1 MPNLAMEAI
10 WVDQSRESDRIES
23 SPWHK
28 HFLEATNGATKFHG
42 FVVSSPMDDALAHRD
57 DHQPV
62 SSPNPSVH
70 SPALPTP
77 GSRAESPN
85 AAKRAASRP
94 DRELKFFGLSAQTSA
109 KCLAG
114 VLLTQFAT

>member
-42 FVVSSPMDDALAHRD
+42 FVVSSPMDDAL
-57 DHQPV
+57 
-62 SSPNPSVH
+62 
-70 SPALPTP
+70 TP
-77 GSRAESPN
+77 IIQRRKTSN
-85 AAKRAASRP
+85 KRP
-94 DRELKFFGLSAQTSA
+94 G
-109 KCLAG
+109 
-114 VLLTQFAT
+114 

>member
-42 FVVSSPMDDALAHRD
+42 FVVSTPIDWT
-57 DHQPV
+57 V
-62 SSPNPSVH
+62 IGSSVN
-70 SPALPTP
+70 
-77 GSRAESPN
+77 
-85 AAKRAASRP
+85 
-94 DRELKFFGLSAQTSA
+94 
-109 KCLAG
+109 KC
-114 VLLTQFAT
+114 Q

>member
-42 FVVSSPMDDALAHRD
+42 FVVSTPIDWTVIGSSVNKCQDFDALIDYYSFGMGSYR
-57 DHQPV
+57 
-62 SSPNPSVH
+62 SPD
-70 SPALPTP
+70 A
-77 GSRAESPN
+77 R
-85 AAKRAASRP
+85 
-94 DRELKFFGLSAQTSA
+94 
-109 KCLAG
+109 
-114 VLLTQFAT
+114 